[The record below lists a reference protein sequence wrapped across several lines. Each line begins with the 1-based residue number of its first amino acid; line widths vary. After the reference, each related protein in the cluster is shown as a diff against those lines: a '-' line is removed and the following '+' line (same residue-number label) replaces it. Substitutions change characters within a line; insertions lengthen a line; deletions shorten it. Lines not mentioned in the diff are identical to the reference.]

1 MQDDGFGEQ
10 DELPDLVDPTPATFR
25 PFTDEEMRDLKRSYM
40 DGNPEEE
47 ESSCS
52 EGGDHQEDNLRLEDM
67 GHTDDYES
75 YSGTDYSDEEEK
87 AKG

>member
-1 MQDDGFGEQ
+1 MQDNDDDEQ

-52 EGGDHQEDNLRLEDM
+52 EGDDREENLRPEDL

-75 YSGTDYSDEEEK
+75 YSGSDYSD
-87 AKG
+87 GD